1 MSAPRASGRDGV
13 VRFYDTHP
21 INEDEILAKLAARG
35 ASLATL
41 TEDELKDFDQ
51 DHYGGVQ
58 AVDALAQ
65 KAGIRREHHV
75 LDVCS
80 GMGGPARWIAHRIGC
95 RVTGLDLTQS
105 RVEAARRLTGRV
117 GLAPLVDFVQGD
129 ATAMPLPDAAFDVA
143 MSQEAFLHIPDK
155 AAVIGE
161 CARVVKPGGTIAFT
175 DVVVRTALT
184 AAEEQRM
191 AAEMHAPGLATSAQ
205 YAGLLEQNGCRIDAR
220 DDMAEQW
227 KGILVDRLAMY
238 RSLRDTTVAKFGEA
252 RFLQY
257 DSLYDFFVGLFTAG
271 KLGGVRIVACRGR

>member
-1 MSAPRASGRDGV
+1 LSTQRNPGRDGV

-35 ASLATL
+35 ANLDRL
-41 TEDELKDFDQ
+41 TQDELKDFDQ

-58 AVDALAQ
+58 VVDALAQ
-65 KAGIRREHHV
+65 KAGIRREDHV

-95 RVTGLDLTQS
+95 KVTGLDLTQS

-117 GLAPLVDFVQGD
+117 GLDSLVDFVQGD
-129 ATAMPLPDAAFDVA
+129 ATAMPLPDSAFDVVV
-143 MSQEAFLHIPDK
+143 SQEAFLHIPDK

-161 CARVVKPGGTIAFT
+161 CARVVKPGGAIAFT

-184 AAEEQRM
+184 AAEARRM
-191 AAEMHAPGLATSAQ
+191 AAEMHAPGLATAAQ
-205 YAGLLEQNGCRIDAR
+205 YAGLLEQAGCRIEVR
-220 DDMAEQW
+220 DDMAEPW
-227 KGILVDRLAMY
+227 KGILVERQAMY
-238 RSLRDTTVAKFGEA
+238 CSLRDTTIAKFGEA

-271 KLGGVRIVACRGR
+271 KLGGVRIVARRGR